1 MPVYTYRCESCGVQ
15 FDQHQSFEEE
25 SLVVCPECQER
36 SLRKLIQP
44 VGIVFKGSGFYVTDN
59 RKAANSA
66 SSKNGKGDSKGEAKS
81 ESSSESSSEKS
92 KPKESASD

>member
-66 SSKNGKGDSKGEAKS
+66 SNKNGKGDSKGEAKS
-81 ESSSESSSEKS
+81 ESASESSSEKS